1 MLFFS
6 VYEKFMRVAE
16 NCDIFLRGEW
26 DNTLGNE
33 RCECGA
39 MFMETADR
47 MSLRCVH
54 FCDCVQAWV
63 NNRILSWCYFR
74 NVHLWRPSVTAVA
87 LALFKWWDDYRRLYP
102 RDFCLLLALFTTLLN
117 VPISSAIY
125 AKAGCWVN
133 ISRSLFRLPLC
144 IRQVNSLKCATKWG
158 LVGKSLTRNMACE
171 MVCAHSRSPR
181 LRAGCW
187 LFEREH

>member
-1 MLFFS
+1 MRSLWEWRRTVTFFC
-6 VYEKFMRVAE
+6 VGNGITHWAMKDVNVVQCLWKRLIEWVFDVCTFVTVCK
-16 NCDIFLRGEW
+16 RGSTIESC
-26 DNTLGNE
+26 LG
-33 RCECGA
+33 
-39 MFMETADR
+39 
-47 MSLRCVH
+47 
-54 FCDCVQAWV
+54 V
-63 NNRILSWCYFR
+63 NFR
-74 NVHLWRPSVTAVA
+74 NVHLWRPSVTAVP

-144 IRQVNSLKCATKWG
+144 IRRVNSLKCATKWG